1 MAFRR
6 FESAPRL
13 LGVSILLAFGVGFSL
28 QAQAEEVL
36 GASSVVNVTVMGE
49 LSQGDPD
56 STHLRVTKLLSFLE
70 QEVTAHIPADIVK
83 LVRAHPTTVF
93 FREDIQTDEI
103 FKPSDSDPNRL
114 EIYLRPSLLMSE
126 DLFPLVAHTYFH
138 ALHYAIHPGEDAWIR
153 EGMAQLFED
162 KVLGRLNASHVVA
175 SMQNPSTPLVGAYS
189 NYDGHQYELIMNPSQ
204 YGHDLMYFYYLDR
217 ECGMGADDLFWA
229 IARGKEGVSG
239 AETVRAA
246 LAKQLRE
253 NPELAAK
260 EQCSSFEAS
269 VREFEKA
276 RFVNRSSLFGAD
288 RTHYFLISI
297 SSALPVAEPRD
308 TISVKEIR
316 ALQSYQPVPLSFDAK
331 VPALA
336 ASADSEA
343 LEHFWI
349 EKSYPYSVL
358 SIQPAHPDASWIQV
372 IFKP

>member
-1 MAFRR
+1 MAFRS
-6 FESAPRL
+6 FECAPRL

-83 LVRAHPTTVF
+83 LVRAHPTTVY

-103 FKPSDSDPNRL
+103 FKPNDSDPTHL
-114 EIYLRPSLLMSE
+114 EIYLRPSILVSE

-175 SMQNPSTPLVGAYS
+175 SMQNPSTPLMGAYS
-189 NYDGHQYELIMNPSQ
+189 NYDGHKYELIMNPAQ

-229 IARGKEGVSG
+229 IARGKEGLTG
-239 AETVRAA
+239 AETIRSA
-246 LAKQLRE
+246 LSKQLRE

-260 EQCSSFEAS
+260 EQCSSFEGS

-297 SSALPVAEPRD
+297 SSALSVAEPRE
-308 TISVKEIR
+308 TISVKEVR

-349 EKSYPYSVL
+349 EKSYPYSVQ
-358 SIQPAHPDASWIQV
+358 STQPANPDAR
-372 IFKP
+372 